1 MNRFTKGKTIGF
13 VTAGL
18 AVVSL
23 FGVGFS
29 AWVVN
34 GNSSNVVADGNVTV
48 SVADV
53 TDERI
58 TISNLTLNA
67 NGGIK
72 FDAAAD
78 DTTGPIVSKK
88 AAEQLSFSIT
98 FTLDVPAANS
108 NFKNIEAYMS
118 TDDESDSTKKSAF
131 EDAIG
136 SANNF
141 IVTPVKYESYH
152 TTASSSATELIT
164 DGKSLSSDVT
174 SGTEVTLTDKTTN
187 NAFETKCK
195 KTSDGKYF
203 FTVTFNFQW
212 GSAFGGVNPS
222 HVGETDYPESA
233 TLKTAD
239 EAINALKEM
248 KTFDGIKFNVYLSV
262 STKSN

>member
-23 FGVGFS
+23 IGVGFS

-34 GNSSNVVADGNVTV
+34 GNSSNVTTDGNVTV
-48 SVADV
+48 SVADI
-53 TDERI
+53 TDKRI
-58 TISNLTLNA
+58 TISKLTLNA

-72 FDAAAD
+72 FDAAAGD
-78 DTTGPIVSKK
+78 ATGPIVSKGS
-88 AAEQLSFSIT
+88 AEQLSFNIT

-118 TDDESDSTKKSAF
+118 TDNSDSTKKSAF
-131 EDAIG
+131 ETAITK
-136 SANNF
+136 NF
-141 IVTPVKYESYH
+141 IGTPVKYESSH
-152 TTASSSATELIT
+152 TTASSSATKLIP

-187 NAFETKCK
+187 QAFETKCK
-195 KTSDGKYF
+195 KNTDGKYDF
-203 FTVTFNFQW
+203 DVTFNFQW
-212 GSAFGGVNPS
+212 GSAFGEVNPS
-222 HVGETDYPESA
+222 HVGETNYPEKA
-233 TLKTAD
+233 TLKTVD
-239 EAINALKEM
+239 EAINALKLM

-262 STKSN
+262 STMSN

>member
-23 FGVGFS
+23 IGVGFS

-34 GNSSNVVADGNVTV
+34 GNSSNVTTDGNVTV
-48 SVADV
+48 SVADI
-53 TDERI
+53 TDKRI
-58 TISNLTLNA
+58 TISKLTLNA

-72 FDAAAD
+72 FDAAAND
-78 DTTGPIVSKK
+78 ATGPIVSDGV
-88 AAEQLSFSIT
+88 EQLSFNIK
-98 FTLDVPAANS
+98 FPLLDVPAANS

-118 TDDESDSTKKSAF
+118 TDESDSTKKSAF

-136 SANNF
+136 STNNF
-141 IVTPVKYESYH
+141 IVTPVQYQSSH
-152 TTASSSATELIT
+152 DTASSNATELIPE
-164 DGKSLSSDVT
+164 GKSLSSDVT
-174 SGTEVTLTDKTTN
+174 SGTEVTLTDETN
-187 NAFETKCK
+187 KAFETKCK
-195 KTSDGKYF
+195 KTSDGKYDF
-203 FTVTFNFQW
+203 NVTFNFQW
-212 GSAFGGVNPS
+212 GSAFGGMNPS
-222 HVGETDYPESA
+222 HVGETDYPKSA

-239 EAINALKEM
+239 EAINALKKM